1 MQVDVR
7 QQRGNHP
14 TLRSPSNR
22 PLDTLLGQHTC
33 SQPLTDQFQHPPIR
47 NPPPNLAHEHLMVKV
62 VEKNPG
68 YRPRPHGYTPAETP
82 YGWSPSHPA
91 PIASG
96 ETRTSSP
103 RSQLRKPAPTR
114 SSLRPE
120 PPGQPPWESPTV
132 GTRLLV
138 SGCPHAAQARD
149 DTSQNVETA
158 GALPTCEKP
167 HTRSP
172 HTPR

>member
-68 YRPRPHGYTPAETP
+68 D
-82 YGWSPSHPA
+82 
-91 PIASG
+91 
-96 ETRTSSP
+96 
-103 RSQLRKPAPTR
+103 RK
-114 SSLRPE
+114 S
-120 PPGQPPWESPTV
+120 
-132 GTRLLV
+132 TRLNSSHVAISYAVSCLKKQK
-138 SGCPHAAQARD
+138 SGCTR
-149 DTSQNVETA
+149 
-158 GALPTCEKP
+158 PTTHP
-167 HTRSP
+167 
-172 HTPR
+172 